1 MTEFSIFH
9 EDKGCYK
16 SFPVKKLQ
24 IKGFRGK
31 EMEMIKV
38 YLGLI
43 KKDRLQIKLQSKI
56 YICNLSF
63 SGL

>member
-1 MTEFSIFH
+1 
-9 EDKGCYK
+9 
-16 SFPVKKLQ
+16 VKKLQ

-43 KKDRLQIKLQSKI
+43 KKIEKDRLQIKLQLKDISV
-56 YICNLSF
+56 ICLF
-63 SGL
+63 QGCK